1 MKRSVARREFHS
13 PQQRWKGW
21 RLAQHFFLI
30 AGVLLIG
37 FTAYTYAAR
46 NIWQA
51 YEHRL
56 FDHAAA
62 PGESP
67 APTVA
72 LHGLIGK
79 IAIPRLNI
87 AAMINEGVDERT
99 LDLAVGHIPST
110 ALPGQQGNVGLAAHR
125 DTLFRNLKNVRRD
138 DEIALTTL
146 NNRCVYRVVS
156 VRVVNPGEVSVLDAS
171 ADEKILT
178 LVTCYPFY
186 FVGHAPRRFIVR
198 ARQVSG
204 ISPHRARS

>member
-1 MKRSVARREFHS
+1 
-13 PQQRWKGW
+13 
-21 RLAQHFFLI
+21 
-30 AGVLLIG
+30 
-37 FTAYTYAAR
+37 
-46 NIWQA
+46 
-51 YEHRL
+51 
-56 FDHAAA
+56 
-62 PGESP
+62 
-67 APTVA
+67 
-72 LHGLIGK
+72 
-79 IAIPRLNI
+79 
-87 AAMINEGVDERT
+87 MINEGVDERT

-146 NNRCVYRVVS
+146 NNRYVYRVVS
-156 VRVVNPGEVSVLDAS
+156 VRVVNPGEVSVLEAS